1 MDFEIDRAQ
10 FLEGL
15 SLTQGVV
22 EKRNTLPILSNVL
35 IEPSESG
42 GISILATD
50 LDVGVRRTC
59 QCSIRDGG
67 KLTINAR
74 KLYEIVREIT
84 GDSVRVRG
92 ADKFAVEILS
102 GKSRFKLLG
111 LNPEEFPSIPG
122 LTAKPGKAAASMR
135 ATTLDFGRMIEST
148 IFAVSMDETRFNLS
162 GVYVEDHD
170 GWLRMVATDGHR
182 LAMID
187 GKVEGK
193 LPEKGAILP
202 RKGLAEVLKLLESG
216 TEKTDPVTFLLEGSI
231 AKVVRGHS
239 ELFMR
244 LIDGEFPDYRQ
255 VIPKKGKCS
264 IVLPRE
270 DFLKALR
277 RVSILSTERS
287 RGVRLTLRSETLEV
301 QTNNPDLGE
310 ATEELTISYTGP
322 DLAIGFNARYLLEA
336 LDAMQ
341 DTENVEFSVNDDVSP
356 GVVHPE
362 GDERYCYVVMPM
374 RL

>member
-1 MDFEIDRAQ
+1 MDFEIDRIH
-10 FLEGL
+10 FLDGL
-15 SLTQGVV
+15 NLTQGVV

-35 IEPSESG
+35 IEAAGSD

-50 LDVGVRRTC
+50 LDVGVRHV
-59 QCSIRDGG
+59 CSCSVRDGG
-67 KLTINAR
+67 RLTVGAR
-74 KLYEIVREIT
+74 KLFEIVREMA
-84 GDSVRVRG
+84 GDCVRVRT
-92 ADKFAVEILS
+92 AEKFSVEVVS
-102 GKSRFKLLG
+102 GRSRFKLLG

-122 LTAKPGKAAASMR
+122 LSAKPSNTAVSMT
-135 ATTLDFGRMIEST
+135 ATTADLGRMIEST

-162 GVYVEDHD
+162 GIYVENHD

-202 RKGLAEVLKLLESG
+202 RKGLSEVKKLLESG
-216 TEKTDPVTFLLEGSI
+216 ADKNELVTFLLDGSI
-231 AKVVRGHS
+231 AKVVRGHG

-244 LIDGEFPDYRQ
+244 LIDGEFPDYHQ
-255 VIPKKGKCS
+255 VVPKKGKCTTIMS
-264 IVLPRE
+264 RE
-270 DFLKALR
+270 DFLRALR

-287 RGVRLTLRSETLEV
+287 RGVRLIFKAGALEI
-301 QTNNPDLGE
+301 QTSNPDLGE
-310 ATEELTISYTGP
+310 ATEEINVTYAGP
-322 DLAIGFNARYLLEA
+322 ELSVGFNARYLIEA
-336 LDAMQ
+336 LDVMG
-341 DTENVEFSVNDDVSP
+341 DCNSVEFTVNDDVSP
-356 GVVHPE
+356 GVLHPE